1 MKNLFRDDVVTM
13 KSGGPL
19 MTIINIRQLRSI
31 SGFPT
36 TTFALCQWFE
46 NGTLME
52 KWFDSVVL
60 ETAKNVL
67 WYVPIKHRETGK
79 ST

>member
-1 MKNLFRDDVVTM
+1 M

-60 ETAKNVL
+60 ETAKKRVVVCPDKAPGNWQRHL
-67 WYVPIKHRETGK
+67 IHYYQG
-79 ST
+79 